1 MKDEVRRED
10 ESQQEP
16 PGAVEDTE
24 LSVLRDR
31 AEVGERR
38 QGAEELRCR
47 HGWQSFLTTL
57 IAKIDAEWVSEEL
70 LGSF

>member
-1 MKDEVRRED
+1 MTVSR
-10 ESQQEP
+10 SH

-24 LSVLRDR
+24 LSVLGDR

-38 QGAEELRCR
+38 QHAEEVRCR
-47 HGWQSFLTTL
+47 RGWQSYLSAL

-70 LGSF
+70 LASF